1 MAGVL
6 GHYDEVFGN
15 HSEAVEDIS
24 KIVGDDD
31 EISTY
36 CLSDFQQLK
45 RGI

>member
-15 HSEAVEDIS
+15 HSRAVEDIS

-31 EISTY
+31 EISTH
-36 CLSDFQQLK
+36 CLRDLRQLK